1 MGRYDSNSKYNVK
14 NLIRRYHIDQESV
27 AVIPYSVKYQDS
39 VNEGKTMEFVDRNYQ
54 CLKHEED
61 FSFFKE
67 AEKASKMIL
76 KRVNAIGT

>member
-1 MGRYDSNSKYNVK
+1 
-14 NLIRRYHIDQESV
+14 
-27 AVIPYSVKYQDS
+27 
-39 VNEGKTMEFVDRNYQ
+39 MEFVDRNYQ